1 MNSRSW
7 WTCRTLLTQQRV
19 LAERSSSLRSLL
31 LTSSATMLT
40 QFGSPEAVR
49 EHGWTQQLLAG
60 EARVLA
66 AAAQLE
72 AGLIEHAYGHNET
85 ARQCFEHAEN
95 ICGLELS
102 LTGSL
107 GFRTIYQVS
116 FLSTTWCSEVETG
129 HLVFCYISV
138 FLFHFCFSFLC
149 FPVLLMVQNLPST
162 G

>member
-1 MNSRSW
+1 VCPVQYLLLANHLLVGTKGSNAMNSRSW

-85 ARQCFEHAEN
+85 AR
-95 ICGLELS
+95 
-102 LTGSL
+102 
-107 GFRTIYQVS
+107 
-116 FLSTTWCSEVETG
+116 
-129 HLVFCYISV
+129 
-138 FLFHFCFSFLC
+138 
-149 FPVLLMVQNLPST
+149 
-162 G
+162 